1 MRSVLFE
8 IPLSQ
13 TVSMG
18 PMGAVPV
25 FGVGLVLLGWLLLG
39 AAWWFVQSRRAPEAP
54 SDSSTWVV
62 WAIVAGLIVAAPIK
76 KSLPVYGFGS
86 LLFLSYVGSSAFGA
100 WRLRRQG
107 LPGEIAWDVA
117 IWIFVA
123 GLLGGRLF
131 YVIQYRATMFA
142 GVKSLGEVVQKI
154 VSLPEGG
161 LVLYG
166 GLLLAPV
173 GYWLFCRRRGLAALP
188 LADLLIPSVLIGL
201 MFGRVGCLMHGCC
214 YGDYSELP
222 WSIEFPRDSAPYL
235 TQVFRGCLPDDMS
248 APRSLPLHPTQIYDA
263 LNALAIALLCW
274 LAYPYRR
281 RDGEITAM
289 AALLYPINRIAIE
302 FLRWDEAGQFGTRFT
317 ISQWVSAGLIAVA
330 TLVLLRLSRLPPRLR
345 PLVTPGYSSP
355 T

>member
-1 MRSVLFE
+1 
-8 IPLSQ
+8 
-13 TVSMG
+13 
-18 PMGAVPV
+18 
-25 FGVGLVLLGWLLLG
+25 
-39 AAWWFVQSRRAPEAP
+39 
-54 SDSSTWVV
+54 
-62 WAIVAGLIVAAPIK
+62 
-76 KSLPVYGFGS
+76 
-86 LLFLSYVGSSAFGA
+86 
-100 WRLRRQG
+100 
-107 LPGEIAWDVA
+107 
-117 IWIFVA
+117 
-123 GLLGGRLF
+123 
-131 YVIQYRATMFA
+131 
-142 GVKSLGEVVQKI
+142 VKSLGEVVQKI

-201 MFGRVGCLMHGCC
+201 MFGRLGCLMHGCC
-214 YGDYSELP
+214 YGDFSELP
-222 WSIEFPRDSAPYL
+222 WAIEFPRDSAPYL
-235 TQVFRGCLPDDMS
+235 TQVFRGFLPDDMS

-274 LAYPYRR
+274 LVYPYRR

-330 TLVLLRLSRLPPRLR
+330 TLALLRLSRLPPLLR

>member
-8 IPLSQ
+8 IPLTQ
-13 TVSMG
+13 TVSLG
-18 PMGAVPV
+18 PVGAVPV

-39 AAWWFVQSRRAPEAP
+39 GAWWWLQSRRAPGGPA
-54 SDSSTWVV
+54 DSSTWVV
-62 WAIVAGLIVAAPIK
+62 WVIVAGLIVAAPLK
-76 KSLPVYGFGS
+76 QSLPVYGFGT
-86 LLFLSYVGSSAFGA
+86 LLFLSYVASSAFGA

-131 YVIQYRATMFA
+131 YVLQYRETMFA
-142 GVKSLGEVVQKI
+142 GVRSLAGLLQKV

-166 GLLLAPV
+166 GLLFAPL
-173 GYWLFCRRRGLAALP
+173 GYWLFCRRRGLAPLP
-188 LADLLIPSVLIGL
+188 LADLLMPSVFIGL
-201 MFGRVGCLMHGCC
+201 MFGRLGCLMHGCC
-214 YGDYSELP
+214 YGDFCELP
-222 WSIEFPRDSAPYL
+222 WAIEFPRESAPYL
-235 TQVFRGCLPDDMS
+235 TQVYRGYLPDDMS
-248 APRSLPLHPTQIYDA
+248 APHSLPLHPTQAYDA

-274 LAYPYRR
+274 LVYPRRR

-289 AALLYPINRIAIE
+289 AALIYPINRIAIE

-317 ISQWVSAGLIAVA
+317 ISQWVSAGLIVAA
-330 TLVLLRLSRLPPRLR
+330 TLVLVWLSRRPPKRR
-345 PLVTPGYSSP
+345 PLVSSSGP
-355 T
+355 PAG